1 MKIKYNFNNL
11 MSDNIGEGSGVSEEE
26 IDSLSGRC
34 KEIDSNLKKMRKEG
48 KIHFFDLPYQENV
61 VKDIKDYAG
70 TVADKFENLVILG
83 IGGSALGGIALHK
96 ALNHPYYNILSK
108 DKRKTPRI
116 FFLDNIDPDT
126 HSAIFDI
133 IDVRTSCFTFIS
145 KSGSTAET
153 NAQFLIFMGKLKE
166 ILGNELKDHIVF
178 ITDKEKGNFRKI
190 ADDEGIKSFIIP
202 DGVGGRF
209 SVLTP
214 VGLLPAAVVGID
226 IEKLLEGAALMDK
239 ICEKQNIWE
248 NPAYMNAVL
257 HYILDTK
264 KGKNISVMMSY
275 SDALFGI
282 ADWYRQLWAES
293 LGKKYS
299 TDGEIV
305 HVGQTPVKALG
316 VTDQHS
322 QLQLYNE
329 GPNDKIITLLGTEK
343 FNSEIMLGSFYQ
355 NIEGISYLS
364 GHSLNELLFAEL
376 TATETALTK
385 NNRPNCSI
393 ILPEINEL
401 ALGQIFFMLEVQTAF
416 SGCLYN
422 INPFDQPGVEMG
434 KQFAY
439 GLLGRKGFGDK
450 KAEIENRKKKNEK
463 YII

>member
-1 MKIKYNFNNL
+1 
-11 MSDNIGEGSGVSEEE
+11 MSDAVGSDNGVSEEE
-26 IDSLSGRC
+26 INSLSSKC
-34 KEIDSNLKKMRKEG
+34 KEINSNLKKMRKENR
-48 KIHFFDLPYQENV
+48 IQFFDLPYQENV
-61 VKDIKDYAG
+61 VKNIKDYAG
-70 TVADKFENLVILG
+70 TIADRFENFVVLG
-83 IGGSALGGIALHK
+83 IGGSALGGIALHR
-96 ALNHPYYNILSK
+96 ALNHSHYNILSK

-133 IDVRTSCFTFIS
+133 IDVRTSCFNFIS

-166 ILGNELKDHIVF
+166 ILGNDFKDHIVF
-178 ITDKEKGNFRKI
+178 TTDKEKGNFRKI

-226 IEKLLEGAALMDK
+226 IENLLEGAALMDK

-248 NPAYMNAVL
+248 NPAYMNAAL
-257 HYILDTK
+257 HYVLDTK

-299 TDGEIV
+299 LDGEIV

-355 NIEGISYLS
+355 DIEGISYLS

-393 ILPEINEL
+393 IVPEINEL
-401 ALGQIFFMLEVQTAF
+401 TLGQIFFMLEVQTAF
-416 SGCLYN
+416 SGFLYN
-422 INPFDQPGVEMG
+422 IDPFNQPGVEMG

-439 GLLGRKGFGDK
+439 GLLGRKGFENK